1 MAKQR
6 SIDPGPM
13 QRQLATPGQ
22 YEEFG
27 REGVKGGYRAEWY
40 PSESILFLEPK
51 KFVKRVEKRR
61 ELSVVRH
68 PPLLEVLWQ
77 EAAEQAKL
85 SPEASC
91 YGGRSVRVVEVRDG
105 FIRCTVVEVG
115 YRAATVAAFV
125 GCHAPNVSHAL
136 QRDVVSR

>member
-27 REGVKGGYRAEWY
+27 REGVEGGYRAEWY

-51 KFVKRVEKRR
+51 KFVIESR
-61 ELSVVRH
+61 ET
-68 PPLLEVLWQ
+68 Q
-77 EAAEQAKL
+77 GA
-85 SPEASC
+85 
-91 YGGRSVRVVEVRDG
+91 
-105 FIRCTVVEVG
+105 
-115 YRAATVAAFV
+115 V
-125 GCHAPNVSHAL
+125 GCPVT
-136 QRDVVSR
+136 RRCSRFCGKRQQSKRG

>member
-1 MAKQR
+1 
-6 SIDPGPM
+6 M

-68 PPLLEVLWQ
+68 PPLLEVLRQ
-77 EAAEQAKL
+77 EAAEQAGL
-85 SPEASC
+85 SPEALC
-91 YGGRSVRVVEVRDG
+91 YSGGRSVRVVEVRDG
-105 FIRCTVVEVG
+105 FIRWAVFEADE
-115 YRAATVAAFV
+115 RAATVAAFV
-125 GCHAPNVSHAL
+125 GCHASKVSPAL

>member
-1 MAKQR
+1 MPLSSLLSKPPAREWPWSGHREYLGMAKQR

-77 EAAEQAKL
+77 EAAEQA
-85 SPEASC
+85 
-91 YGGRSVRVVEVRDG
+91 
-105 FIRCTVVEVG
+105 
-115 YRAATVAAFV
+115 
-125 GCHAPNVSHAL
+125 
-136 QRDVVSR
+136 